1 MTPPV
6 VLSPTWQLLHTLVG
20 DLIEL
25 RGELVEL
32 LMAEKT
38 ERIEA
43 YAASQETTDAGRKRD
58 ADFAALT
65 HWRDRVKVEAQIQQ
79 KEELHQF
86 LTLAITHGVEVV
98 EP

>member
-1 MTPPV
+1 MAPPV
-6 VLSPTWQLLHTLVG
+6 TLSPTWQLLHTLVG

-32 LMAEKT
+32 VMAEKSS
-38 ERIEA
+38 RIEA
-43 YAASQETTDAGRKRD
+43 YAASDEKTDAGRKRD
-58 ADFAALT
+58 ADFASLT
-65 HWRDRVKVEAQIQQ
+65 YWRDRVKLETQIQQ